1 VLAARP
7 RPEFLGD
14 LTALM
19 PFILALAGDEAPQA
33 AEGIYHAIEEVCAWW
48 P

>member
-1 VLAARP
+1 MYNLA
-7 RPEFLGD
+7 
-14 LTALM
+14 ALM

-33 AEGIYHAIEEVCAWW
+33 AAGIYHAIQEVCAWW

>member
-1 VLAARP
+1 
-7 RPEFLGD
+7 
-14 LTALM
+14 M

-33 AEGIYHAIEEVCAWW
+33 AEGIYYAIQEVCEWW

>member
-1 VLAARP
+1 M
-7 RPEFLGD
+7 ED
-14 LTALM
+14 LNALM

-33 AEGIYHAIEEVCAWW
+33 AEGIYQAIQEVCGWW